1 MKGYLE
7 TYNKVIQEGFK
18 DNIFV
23 IVGDCPKWFTGDVS
37 GHPMIYTELS
47 RPKPNDTKFL
57 KNQIVHLIHGTNATD
72 ELFAKWFVEVSN
84 AKPKTLFATDC
95 TEEMTICNF

>member
-7 TYNKVIQEGFK
+7 TFNKVTTKGFK
-18 DNIFV
+18 NNVFI
-23 IVGDCPKWFTGDVS
+23 IVGKCPKWFKGDIQ

-57 KNQIVHLIHGTNATD
+57 RGQIVHLIHGKNATD
-72 ELFAKWFVEVSN
+72 ELFAKWFSEIAN
-84 AKPKTLFATDC
+84 ARPKQLFATDS
-95 TEEMTICNF
+95 TEELMVCSY